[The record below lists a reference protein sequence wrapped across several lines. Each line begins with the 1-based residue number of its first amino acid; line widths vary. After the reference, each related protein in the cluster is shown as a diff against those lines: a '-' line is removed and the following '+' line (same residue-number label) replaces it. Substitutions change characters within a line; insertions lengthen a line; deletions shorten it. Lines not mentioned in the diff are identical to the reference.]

1 MRTWKNIRENQTAI
15 PKEELSLIDT
25 LSFLQA
31 QRIKQG
37 ISQTEFA
44 ERINM
49 TQPQLAKIENLDS
62 TPTLATLNKYA
73 KGLGLEIKLSILPLE
88 TAKWGNYNEFK

>member
-1 MRTWKNIRENQTAI
+1 MRTWEDIREKQTAI

-44 ERINM
+44 KRINM
-49 TQPQLAKIENLDS
+49 TQQQLAKIENLDS

-73 KGLGLEIKLSILPLE
+73 KGLGLEIKLSITPLE
-88 TAKWGNYNEFK
+88 LSK

>member
-1 MRTWKNIRENQTAI
+1 MRTWKDVRENQTSI

-25 LSFLQA
+25 LSFRQA

-44 ERINM
+44 ERINI

-62 TPTLATLNKYA
+62 TLTLATLNKYS
-73 KGLGLEIKLSILPLE
+73 KGLGLEIKLSVTPLE
-88 TAKWGNYNEFK
+88 LSK

>member
-1 MRTWKNIRENQTAI
+1 MRTWKDIRENQTSI
-15 PKEELSLIDT
+15 PKKELSLIDT

-37 ISQTEFA
+37 VTQTEFA
-44 ERINM
+44 KRINM

-62 TPTLATLNKYA
+62 TLTLATLNKYS
-73 KGLGLEIKLSILPLE
+73 KGLGLEIKLSVTPLE
-88 TAKWGNYNEFK
+88 LSKWGVCNGFK

>member
-1 MRTWKNIRENQTAI
+1 MRTWKDIRENQTSI

-31 QRIKQG
+31 QRIKQE
-37 ISQTEFA
+37 ITQTEFA

-73 KGLGLEIKLSILPLE
+73 KGLGLEIKLSITPLE
-88 TAKWGNYNEFK
+88 LSK

>member
-1 MRTWKNIRENQTAI
+1 MRTWKDIRENQTSI

-31 QRIKQG
+31 QRIKQA

-44 ERINM
+44 KRINM

-62 TPTLATLNKYA
+62 TATMATLNKYA
-73 KGLGLEIKLSILPLE
+73 KGLGLEIKLSVTPLE
-88 TAKWGNYNEFK
+88 LSK

>member
-1 MRTWKNIRENQTAI
+1 MMTTLKDIRENQTAI
-15 PKEELSLIDT
+15 PREELSLIDT

-49 TQPQLAKIENLDS
+49 SQPQLAKIENLDS

-88 TAKWGNYNEFK
+88 STR

>member
-1 MRTWKNIRENQTAI
+1 MRTWKDIRENQTSI

-31 QRIKQG
+31 QRIKQE
-37 ISQTEFA
+37 ITQTEFA

-73 KGLGLEIKLSILPLE
+73 KGLGLEIKLSITPLE
-88 TAKWGNYNEFK
+88 LSKWGDCNEFK

>member
-1 MRTWKNIRENQTAI
+1 MKTWEDIRENQTSI

-37 ISQTEFA
+37 VTQTEFA
-44 ERINM
+44 KRINM
-49 TQPQLAKIENLDS
+49 TQPQLAKIESLDS
-62 TPTLATLNKYA
+62 TPTLSTLNKYA

-88 TAKWGNYNEFK
+88 IAK

>member
-1 MRTWKNIRENQTAI
+1 MMTTLKDIRENQTAI
-15 PKEELSLIDT
+15 PREELSLIDT

-44 ERINM
+44 E
-49 TQPQLAKIENLDS
+49 K
-62 TPTLATLNKYA
+62 
-73 KGLGLEIKLSILPLE
+73 
-88 TAKWGNYNEFK
+88 

>member
-1 MRTWKNIRENQTAI
+1 MRTWKDIRENQTSI

-37 ISQTEFA
+37 VSQTEFA

-88 TAKWGNYNEFK
+88 STR

>member
-1 MRTWKNIRENQTAI
+1 MMTTLKDIRENQTAI
-15 PKEELSLIDT
+15 PREELSLIDA

-31 QRIKQG
+31 RRIRQG

-44 ERINM
+44 KKINM
-49 TQPQLAKIENLDS
+49 TQPQLAKIEDLDC

-73 KGLGLEIKLSILPLE
+73 RGLGLEIKLSILPLE
-88 TAKWGNYNEFK
+88 TTK

>member
-1 MRTWKNIRENQTAI
+1 MRTWKDIRENQTSI

-88 TAKWGNYNEFK
+88 STR

>member
-1 MRTWKNIRENQTAI
+1 MRTWKDISENQTAI
-15 PKEELSLIDT
+15 PREELSLIDA

-31 QRIKQG
+31 KRMRQG

-44 ERINM
+44 ERIHM

-62 TPTLATLNKYA
+62 TLNKYA

-88 TAKWGNYNEFK
+88 TAK

>member
-1 MRTWKNIRENQTAI
+1 MRTWKDIRENQTSI

-31 QRIKQG
+31 QRSKQG

-49 TQPQLAKIENLDS
+49 TQPQLAKIENRFNTDFG
-62 TPTLATLNKYA
+62 N
-73 KGLGLEIKLSILPLE
+73 LE
-88 TAKWGNYNEFK
+88 

>member
-1 MRTWKNIRENQTAI
+1 MRTWKDIRENQMSI

-49 TQPQLAKIENLDS
+49 TQPQLVKIENLDS
-62 TPTLATLNKYA
+62 TLTLATLNKSA
-73 KGLGLEIKLSILPLE
+73 KGLGLEIKLSVTPLE
-88 TAKWGNYNEFK
+88 LSK

>member
-1 MRTWKNIRENQTAI
+1 MKTWKQIRGNQTAI

-31 QRIKQG
+31 RRIKQG
-37 ISQTEFA
+37 VTQTEFA
-44 ERINM
+44 KRINM

-62 TPTLATLNKYA
+62 TLTLATLNKYS
-73 KGLGLEIKLSILPLE
+73 KGLGLEIKLSGTPLE
-88 TAKWGNYNEFK
+88 LSK

>member
-1 MRTWKNIRENQTAI
+1 MRTWKDIRENQTSI

-31 QRIKQG
+31 QRIKQEV
-37 ISQTEFA
+37 SQTEFA

-88 TAKWGNYNEFK
+88 TTR

>member
-1 MRTWKNIRENQTAI
+1 MRTWKDIRENQTSI
-15 PKEELSLIDT
+15 PKEELSFIDT

-62 TPTLATLNKYA
+62 TLTLATLNKYA
-73 KGLGLEIKLSILPLE
+73 KGIGLEIKLSVTPLE
-88 TAKWGNYNEFK
+88 

>member
-1 MRTWKNIRENQTAI
+1 MKTWEDIREKQTAI

-49 TQPQLAKIENLDS
+49 TQLQLAKIENLDC
-62 TPTLATLNKYA
+62 TPTLAMLNKYA

-88 TAKWGNYNEFK
+88 TAK

>member
-1 MRTWKNIRENQTAI
+1 MRTWKDISENQTAI
-15 PKEELSLIDT
+15 PREELSLIDA

-31 QRIKQG
+31 KRMRQG

-44 ERINM
+44 ERIHM

-88 TAKWGNYNEFK
+88 TAK

>member
-1 MRTWKNIRENQTAI
+1 MKTWKQIRVNQTSI

-37 ISQTEFA
+37 VTQTEFA

-49 TQPQLAKIENLDS
+49 TQPQLAKIENLNS

-73 KGLGLEIKLSILPLE
+73 KGLGLEIKLSILPL
-88 TAKWGNYNEFK
+88 

>member
-1 MRTWKNIRENQTAI
+1 MRTWKDIRENQTSI

-31 QRIKQG
+31 KRIKQG
-37 ISQTEFA
+37 IYQTEFSG
-44 ERINM
+44 RINM

-88 TAKWGNYNEFK
+88 TAK

>member
-1 MRTWKNIRENQTAI
+1 MRTWKDIRENQTSI
-15 PKEELSLIDT
+15 PKEELSFIDT

-62 TPTLATLNKYA
+62 TLTLATLNKYA
-73 KGLGLEIKLSILPLE
+73 KGLGLEIKLSVTPLE
-88 TAKWGNYNEFK
+88 

>member
-1 MRTWKNIRENQTAI
+1 MSRRMAFLHLPPIRWLT
-15 PKEELSLIDT
+15 
-25 LSFLQA
+25 SFYNPP
-31 QRIKQG
+31 IKQG

-49 TQPQLAKIENLDS
+49 TQLQLAKIENLDC
-62 TPTLATLNKYA
+62 TPTLAMLNKYA

-88 TAKWGNYNEFK
+88 TAK

>member
-1 MRTWKNIRENQTAI
+1 MRTWKDIRENQTSI

-44 ERINM
+44 GRINM

-88 TAKWGNYNEFK
+88 STR

>member
-1 MRTWKNIRENQTAI
+1 MMTTLKDIRENQTAI
-15 PKEELSLIDT
+15 PREELSLIDA

-31 QRIKQG
+31 LRIRQG

-62 TPTLATLNKYA
+62 TPSLATLNKYA

-88 TAKWGNYNEFK
+88 STR

>member
-1 MRTWKNIRENQTAI
+1 MRTWKDIRENQTSI

-44 ERINM
+44 GRINM
-49 TQPQLAKIENLDS
+49 TQP
-62 TPTLATLNKYA
+62 
-73 KGLGLEIKLSILPLE
+73 
-88 TAKWGNYNEFK
+88 

>member
-1 MRTWKNIRENQTAI
+1 MRTWQQIRENQTAI

-31 QRIKQG
+31 LRVKEG
-37 ISQTEFA
+37 VSQTEFA
-44 ERINM
+44 KRINM
-49 TQPQLAKIENLDS
+49 THPQLAKIENLDT
-62 TPTLATLNKYA
+62 TPTLETLNKYA

-88 TAKWGNYNEFK
+88 TSK

>member
-1 MRTWKNIRENQTAI
+1 MRTWKDIRENQTSI

-37 ISQTEFA
+37 VSQTEFA

-62 TPTLATLNKYA
+62 TPTLATLN
-73 KGLGLEIKLSILPLE
+73 EIGRQSRDFSHGKDSPSIL
-88 TAKWGNYNEFK
+88 

>member
-1 MRTWKNIRENQTAI
+1 MRTWKDIRENQTSI

-88 TAKWGNYNEFK
+88 TAKWGHCNEFK

>member
-1 MRTWKNIRENQTAI
+1 MRTWKDIRENQTSI
-15 PKEELSLIDT
+15 PKEELSFIDT

-62 TPTLATLNKYA
+62 TLTLATLNKYA
-73 KGLGLEIKLSILPLE
+73 KGLGLEIKLSVTPLE
-88 TAKWGNYNEFK
+88 LSK

>member
-1 MRTWKNIRENQTAI
+1 MRTWKDIRENQTAI
-15 PKEELSLIDT
+15 PREELSLIDV

-31 QRIKQG
+31 QRIRQG

-44 ERINM
+44 KKTNM
-49 TQPQLAKIENLDS
+49 TQSQLAKIENLDS

-73 KGLGLEIKLSILPLE
+73 KGLGLEIKLLILPLE
-88 TAKWGNYNEFK
+88 TAK

>member
-1 MRTWKNIRENQTAI
+1 MRTWEDIREKQTAI

-88 TAKWGNYNEFK
+88 TAK